1 METNQIFYKWVPIY
15 IRYAILVLLTFVVLC
30 ANGVYL
36 GITTYMYSD
45 LGVYSEPYTMAT
57 NALYIG
63 MGSGMIFLVRLA
75 VRFTGKTLTITG
87 FIMLLLMNVICA
99 TTHNP
104 FVAIAASL
112 ILGFSKMLTIG
123 QVYLAWLL
131 VLTKKGEASIVYP
144 FFYFIALA
152 GLNFITWLTTHFTWL
167 YSWRYAYVLICIL
180 IVFSIVLAMVFFENH
195 TLAKKIPLYQ
205 LDIPGLLLLIISM
218 MLINYVAVYGK
229 TEDWFNSYAI
239 TAASFGAV
247 IGILLFIKR
256 ELMLKRPLLDFNLFK
271 QFNISTG
278 LLLFILLGVLSTTIF
293 QTVLTGNILHFELI
307 RNAELSLFLIPG
319 ILAGS
324 VLTFFWYRKN
334 YDVHVL
340 FIVGFSA
347 FVLYHIMM
355 YNRFVNDLNIA
366 DFFMPSFFRGFGL
379 AVLYV
384 SIGLYTSAKLPLVT
398 NLKVVG
404 LILIV
409 RSFLATGITAGL
421 YNYFVYAGTN
431 SHLSGLAAEVDAN
444 DPMIWQHASFAEY
457 QQDIV
462 RQASLAAL
470 KEISGI
476 IIIFGLAVV
485 ILLITGMAYR
495 KIMRRRFATI

>member
-1 METNQIFYKWVPIY
+1 METNQIFYKWVPKY
-15 IRYAILVLLTFVVLC
+15 MRYAILILLTFVVLC

-36 GITTYMYSD
+36 GITTNMYSD

-63 MGSGMIFLVRLA
+63 MGSGMIFLIRLA
-75 VRFTGKTLTITG
+75 VRFTGKSLTITG
-87 FIMLLLMNVICA
+87 FVMMLLMNLICA
-99 TTHNP
+99 TTKSP

-131 VLTKKGEASIVYP
+131 IMTKKGEASIVYP

-180 IVFSIVLAMVFFENH
+180 IVISIVLAMVFFENH
-195 TLAKKIPLYQ
+195 ALPKKIPLYQ
-205 LDIPGLLLLIISM
+205 LDIPGLLLLIITM

-229 TEDWFNSYAI
+229 VEDWFNSYSI

-247 IGILLFIKR
+247 IGILLFVKR
-256 ELMLKRPLLDFNLFK
+256 ELMLKRPLLDFNLLK
-271 QFNISTG
+271 QFNITAG
-278 LLLFILLGVLSTTIF
+278 LLLFVILGVLSPTTF
-293 QTVLTGNILHFELI
+293 QSALSGNILHFELI
-307 RNAELSLFLIPG
+307 RNAELSLYLIPG
-319 ILAGS
+319 ILVGS
-324 VLTFFWYRKN
+324 VLTFFWYKKN

-340 FIVGFSA
+340 IILGFSA

-355 YNRFVNDLNIA
+355 YNRFVNDLNMA

-384 SIGLYTSAKLPLVT
+384 SIGLYTAANLPLAA
-398 NLKVVG
+398 NLKAVG

-431 SHLSGLAAEVDAN
+431 RHLSGLASEVDAN
-444 DPMIWQHASFAEY
+444 DPMIWQHTSFAEY
-457 QQDIV
+457 QQDIL
-462 RQASLAAL
+462 RQANLTAL
-470 KEISGI
+470 KEISGN

-485 ILLITGMAYR
+485 ILLIAGMAYR
-495 KIMRRRFATI
+495 KIRQKRFATT